1 MRNWTAMLD
10 LFRQGVKRLSRG
22 ALRVTPFLVLPGLV
36 LLGLSIFL
44 GPDLWRIIYAYIAGV
59 CSAYLSAISPGSV
72 TTDLILLLVVVGVIS
87 GGLGILREWRRLI
100 LLSRTIAWRSTPAA
114 SEVSSEYPLVVVH
127 DDVPLAFCY
136 GLLRSRICYSTG
148 LMQLLTQA
156 ELQAVLLHE
165 GLHASRR
172 DPLKVFIARVLATT
186 FFFFPLSRELRDR
199 YLVWLE
205 IRADQ
210 EVIRRVGI
218 MDLAQALVKL
228 LQPTSAM
235 GVEAAVSQFNPT
247 EERIKR
253 LLDPRDGS
261 RGLLGLRRQS
271 LATLGLTAGTGLMA
285 IGIVYSAG
293 VLIMSSPFC
302 RISLA

>member
-1 MRNWTAMLD
+1 
-10 LFRQGVKRLSRG
+10 
-22 ALRVTPFLVLPGLV
+22 
-36 LLGLSIFL
+36 
-44 GPDLWRIIYAYIAGV
+44 
-59 CSAYLSAISPGSV
+59 
-72 TTDLILLLVVVGVIS
+72 
-87 GGLGILREWRRLI
+87 
-100 LLSRTIAWRSTPAA
+100 
-114 SEVSSEYPLVVVH
+114 
-127 DDVPLAFCY
+127 
-136 GLLRSRICYSTG
+136 
-148 LMQLLTQA
+148 
-156 ELQAVLLHE
+156 
-165 GLHASRR
+165 
-172 DPLKVFIARVLATT
+172 
-186 FFFFPLSRELRDR
+186 
-199 YLVWLE
+199 VWLE

-228 LQPTSAM
+228 LQPTSGM
-235 GVEAAVSQFNPT
+235 GLEAAVSQFNPT

-293 VLIMSSPFC
+293 VLIMSAPFC